1 MKVYILTETHEQYGI
16 RDFNIISVR
25 TDKEKSKKEMEELVE
40 ADHYEDFKNNGIEN
54 EGEMYCES
62 CYDDNSCSFTE
73 YNIIEKEVE
82 E

>member
-1 MKVYILTETHEQYGI
+1 MKVYILTETHEAYGI

-25 TDKEKSKKEMEELVE
+25 TDKEKSKKEMEELVK
-40 ADHYEDFKNNGIEN
+40 ADHYEDFKDNGIED

>member
-1 MKVYILTETHEQYGI
+1 MKVYILTETHEAYGI

-25 TDKEKSKKEMEELVE
+25 TDKEKSKKEMWDLVV
-40 ADHYEDFKNNGIEN
+40 ADPYEDFKDNGIEN
-54 EGEMYCES
+54 EGEMFCES
-62 CYDDNSCSFTE
+62 GYGDNACFTE

>member
-25 TDKEKSKKEMEELVE
+25 TDKEKSKKEMEELVK
-40 ADHYEDFKNNGIEN
+40 ADHYEDFKDNGIEN

>member
-1 MKVYILTETHEQYGI
+1 MKVYILTEIHEAYGI

-54 EGEMYCES
+54 EGEMYCER
-62 CYDDNSCSFTE
+62 CYDDNSCSVTE
-73 YNIIEKEVE
+73 YNIIDNEVE

>member
-1 MKVYILTETHEQYGI
+1 MKVYILTETHEAYGI

-25 TDKEKSKKEMEELVE
+25 TDKERSKKEMEELVE
-40 ADHYEDFKNNGIEN
+40 ADHYEDFKDNGIED

-62 CYDDNSCSFTE
+62 GYGDNACFTA
-73 YNIIEKEVE
+73 YHIIEKEVE